1 MLAALLLLASTAL
14 ASPIAI
20 ELASTPSLLSTS
32 AITAL
37 TPFAYYA
44 TAAYCTPASLL
55 AWDCGTNCAG
65 NPGFKP
71 VAAGGN
77 GDSVQYCACGRR
89 YASVLVADEHAQGM
103 WATTRRSRLSLS
115 GTRARTPPTCTALSA
130 ALRNRD

>member
-1 MLAALLLLASTAL
+1 MLAALVLLASTAL
-14 ASPIAI
+14 ASPIAV

-32 AITAL
+32 SIAAL

-77 GDSVQYCACGRR
+77 GDSVQYCAG
-89 YASVLVADEHAQGM
+89 G
-103 WATTRRSRLSLS
+103 
-115 GTRARTPPTCTALSA
+115 
-130 ALRNRD
+130 